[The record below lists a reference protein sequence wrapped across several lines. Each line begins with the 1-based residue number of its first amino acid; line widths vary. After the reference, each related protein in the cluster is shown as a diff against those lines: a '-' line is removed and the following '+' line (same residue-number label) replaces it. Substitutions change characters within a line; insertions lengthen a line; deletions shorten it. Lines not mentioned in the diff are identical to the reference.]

1 MPSRNRTK
9 RDGAASLLWSASR
22 NSVPK
27 RMVGYVRVSKTS
39 QTVEQQIDA
48 LQKLGVAAVFGDEG
62 ISGSRRDR
70 PGLRDAL
77 ADLRSGDVLCVVA
90 LDRLARNLAHL
101 IEIRDDLQRRGCHL
115 ISIRDGIDT
124 STATG
129 TLIFHVIG
137 AIAEFERSVTMERTA
152 ERLSAMKRRGLPV
165 GRRPALTAA
174 QIATARR
181 ELAAGVSASVV
192 ARNLGC
198 GRSTLYRHLGAQT

>member
-1 MPSRNRTK
+1 
-9 RDGAASLLWSASR
+9 
-22 NSVPK
+22 
-27 RMVGYVRVSKTS
+27 MVGYVRVSKTS

-77 ADLRSGDVLCVVA
+77 ADLRSGDLLCVVA
-90 LDRLARNLAHL
+90 LDRLARNLSHL
-101 IEIRDDLQRRGCHL
+101 IQIRDELQRRGCHL

-152 ERLSAMKRRGLPV
+152 ERLAAMKRRGLPV

-174 QIATARR
+174 QIAAARR
-181 ELAAGVSASVV
+181 ELAAGVSAALV
-192 ARNLGC
+192 AKNLGC
-198 GRSTLYRHLGAQT
+198 GRSTLYRHLGASAT